1 MNKIFKLKEWLTLEE
16 TARRLTNSFGE
27 KVSVSD
33 CLQFA
38 LDGHITISAL
48 FEKSFYAIKT
58 KQTIKTKRQIFGKGI
73 RRETD
78 DGAYINLLMGD
89 EEYFFS
95 NEELDTPYLDLD
107 RIPPV
112 VSVSHGIY
120 DLPNPMIG
128 AEEFDVMHV
137 FDIKQH
143 RKPREL
149 VCMEGPFLQF
159 GEYTLN
165 KMNSFNELKFER
177 VNGRGAVFM
186 DQKTGKEVD
195 FHNYHSFFYPDDRL
209 GDVEFI
215 FRRENVERFEQSTL
229 NETDEKLT
237 LNEGLLVIGSM
248 LNALKSTQST
258 SKRWTQDTL
267 KAEILENDKR
277 VSSRLLDDY
286 FSSANKTF
294 KSKS

>member
-16 TARRLTNSFGE
+16 TARRLTTSFGE

-48 FEKSFYAIKT
+48 FENGFYAIKT
-58 KQTIKTKRQIFGKGI
+58 KQVIKTKRQLSGKGI
-73 RRETD
+73 QRETD
-78 DGAYINLLMGD
+78 EGAYINLLMGD

-95 NEELDTPYLDLD
+95 NEELDTPYLDIE

-112 VSVSHGIY
+112 VNVSHGIY
-120 DLPNPMIG
+120 DLPSPMIG
-128 AEEFDVMHV
+128 AEKLDVMHL
-137 FDIKQH
+137 FDIEQH

-149 VCMEGPFLQF
+149 VGMEGAFLKF

-177 VNGRGAVFM
+177 VNGRGAIFV
-186 DQKTGKEVD
+186 DKKTGDEVD
-195 FHNYHSFFYPDDRL
+195 FHNYHSFFYPDDGL
-209 GDVEFI
+209 GNIEFI

-229 NETDEKLT
+229 GGTGERLT

-248 LNALKSTQST
+248 LNALKSTHTT
-258 SKRWTQDTL
+258 SKRWTQDAL

-277 VSSRLLDDY
+277 VSSRLLDEY

-294 KSKS
+294 KSES